1 MSLITF
7 AYIAAG
13 MILPLYYVPQILR
26 LAKDDSGLESYS
38 MSKSATQT
46 SLRIVMMP
54 FVFGVGNMTMTC
66 IVSLDLLGRLVELGT
81 AVVALRRQGFAW
93 RRIFL
98 MCRPVALPSISLP
111 RLAAMGRRQALD

>member
-1 MSLITF
+1 MAVIT
-7 AYIAAG
+7 AVYMAAG
-13 MILPLYYVPQILR
+13 MILPLYYVPQIVR

-54 FVFGVGNMTMTC
+54 FVFGVGNLTMTF

-81 AVVALRRQGFAW
+81 AVAALRRQGFSW
-93 RRIFL
+93 SRIL
-98 MCRPVALPSISLP
+98 KMCRPVNLPVFSLP
-111 RLAAMGRRQALD
+111 GLSLAGRRNLN